1 MDTVTA
7 MHAEAARYALLR
19 RIAPSLR
26 HKLMGA
32 LHPIS
37 LLAGVAARQ
46 AEIDAG
52 GDSVRECAAKIRI
65 QTQAATGATL
75 AALAWIAD
83 EERPAVAADEAITA
97 CVTLVRSDFEMRGI
111 AIDANGL
118 VNAHVPSRP
127 LRELFLGALFAAT
140 DDQGGSQVVQI
151 GAQRVDN
158 TVEIALET
166 RLGDAIDDVVPRTE
180 RCITWLDLEA
190 LAIFNGCRVT
200 RDGPRTTLHLPLAA
214 REAPPDGDRHVS

>member
-1 MDTVTA
+1 VDTVTA
-7 MHAEAARYALLR
+7 THVESARYALLR

-46 AEIDAG
+46 AEIDAS
-52 GDSVRECAAKIRI
+52 GDSVRECAAKIRM

-75 AALAWIAD
+75 AALAWITD
-83 EERPAVAADEAITA
+83 EERPAVAADEAIAA
-97 CVTLVRSDFEMRGI
+97 CVTLVRSEFEMRGI
-111 AIDANGL
+111 AIDANGV

-127 LRELFLGALFAAT
+127 LREVFLGALFAAT
-140 DDQGGSQVVQI
+140 DGQDGSQVVQI
-151 GAQRVDN
+151 RAQRVDD

-166 RLGDAIDDVVPRTE
+166 RRKEAINDVVSRTE

-190 LAIFNGCRVT
+190 LAVVNGCRVT
-200 RDGPRTTLHLPLAA
+200 RAGPRTILQLPLAA
-214 REAPPDGDRHVS
+214 KEASPDGVRRVS